1 MYISCMFH
9 FKFEFFWLPEASTV
23 SFFST
28 CPLNL
33 QPCWN
38 HSPLTLVLKK
48 KKKVQRALS
57 RNSGRVSFQ
66 TLLRGKQPSVHASS
80 PLLTRRKCSKF
91 NLESYGF
98 ECGTAWVSEFL
109 SFDFTQYETRGLNL
123 PGRATE
129 HPGVRLNSLCCELAV
144 VHTVRA
150 GDCLVKCHCCNLTHC
165 ISSAVFFYL
174 RKMGTNQLS
183 QLLLWVKGL
192 FCHCCWST
200 TVIQDH
206 LGGSGRSNV
215 LEALGKTWLQVLV
228 DKQAGVCQR
237 QRALPW

>member
-1 MYISCMFH
+1 MPSKPPAML
-9 FKFEFFWLPEASTV
+9 KSQPAN
-23 SFFST
+23 T
-28 CPLNL
+28 CLE
-33 QPCWN
+33 
-38 HSPLTLVLKK
+38 K

-80 PLLTRRKCSKF
+80 PLLTRCKCSKF

-206 LGGSGRSNV
+206 LGSSGRSNV